1 MQFRTDIN
9 GLRGWAVLLVLLFHY
24 EIWRFNGGFLGVDIF
39 FVISGFLMASII
51 SNSNENNNFSI
62 SNFYLR
68 RARRIIPA
76 LLTLIIVIILIGLII
91 LPPQELIKLSEHA
104 GSSILFFSNFT
115 YMDEAGYFDAV
126 SINKWLLHTWS
137 LSVEWQFYLLY
148 PLILKFFYILVAQN
162 NIYFK
167 NLIFHILLFAVL
179 ILLSFK
185 SYDVKPEFAFFMLPA
200 RAWELIAGSIIFF
213 IFKNNKIKSGLSI
226 YSSLGVISLII
237 LSLVVDD
244 SFDWPGTYTLLT
256 VLATSL
262 IILNNNQNN
271 FLLNS
276 YPIQKLGDISYSLY
290 LWHWPIFVGLN
301 YFFLTDIYWKLLGF
315 MFSVFISIIS
325 YRFIELKFNKYKTN
339 KKFTISLTL
348 IVVLVFIASLAISN
362 SNGMPSRFNNDV
374 IIASEQSKNK
384 YDLDKTNNCK
394 YLKDFEQKLCIFG
407 EYKKPGL
414 VLYGDSHA
422 STIISSLSY
431 AKKENIIFFINQC
444 PVIFDSKLKSK
455 TSSTQCDKFHEDF
468 KKFTKNNDLPIV
480 LVSRFAAQ
488 IYGPNESKSKD
499 YGLIY
504 SDIDEKEKNMNPEDL
519 YLSKLN
525 KTLCSISSN
534 NNLYVL
540 EPIPE
545 IGIDVPLTMS
555 RKLFLGKDPSTG
567 ISIFDYEN
575 RNKKI
580 IKQLNESKNICDF
593 KTIKTSNYLCSSD
606 NFCKANDGKM
616 PLYFDD
622 DHLSEYGNKKLIPAF
637 KKIN

>member
-51 SNSNENNNFSI
+51 SNSNEKNNFSI
-62 SNFYLR
+62 LNFYLR

-76 LLTLIIVIILIGLII
+76 LLTLIILIIFIGLII
-91 LPPQELIKLSEHA
+91 LPPQELITLSEHA

-148 PLILKFFYILVAQN
+148 PILLKFFYTLVSKN

-167 NLIFHILLFAVL
+167 NLIFHILLFIAL

-185 SYDVKPEFAFFMLPA
+185 SLDLKPEFAFFMLPA
-200 RAWELIAGSIIFF
+200 RAWELIAGSIVFY
-213 IFKNNKIKSGLSI
+213 IFKVKKIENGLPVYSALGIISLVILSI
-226 YSSLGVISLII
+226 TI
-237 LSLVVDD
+237 DD
-244 SFDWPGTYTLLT
+244 SVDWPGIYTLFT

-262 IILNNNQNN
+262 IILNNNQSN
-271 FLLNS
+271 FLIHN

-301 YFFLTDIYWKLLGF
+301 YFFLTSIYWKLLGF
-315 MFSVFISIIS
+315 VFSIFISLIS
-325 YRFIELKFNKYKTN
+325 YKYIELKFNKYKTN

-348 IVVLVFIASLAISN
+348 IVILVFLTSLAISN
-362 SNGMPSRFNNDV
+362 SNGIPSRFNNDV
-374 IIASEQSKNK
+374 IVASEQSKNK
-384 YDLDKTNNCK
+384 YDLDRAKNCK
-394 YLKDFEQKLCIFG
+394 YHKNFDQKICVFG
-407 EYKKPGL
+407 EYDKPGL

-422 STIISSLSY
+422 STVISSLSS

-455 TSSTQCDKFHEDF
+455 TSSTQCIKFHADF
-468 KKFTKNNDLPIV
+468 KKFIKNNDLPIV

-504 SDIDEKEKNMNPEDL
+504 KDIDKNEKNMNPEDL
-519 YLSKLN
+519 YLSRLN

-534 NNLYVL
+534 NTLYVL

-545 IGIDVPLTMS
+545 IGIDVPLTIS
-555 RKLFLGKDPSTG
+555 RKLFLEKDPSTG
-567 ISIFDYEN
+567 ISIFDYQN

-580 IKQLNESKNICDF
+580 INQLNESKNNCNF
-593 KTIKTSNYLCSSD
+593 KTIETSNYLCYSD
-606 NFCKANDGKM
+606 NFCEANEGKI

-637 KKIN
+637 KEIN